1 MSAPKI
7 LFRADASLEIGT
19 GHVMRGLTLANA
31 LARQG
36 YDCHFITRRCAGDM
50 GQAIEAQGHRLH
62 YLHGTG
68 APDYGPHPA
77 PPPHA
82 YWLGGSWQADA
93 EATACLL
100 ASLAPDWLVL
110 DHYALDA
117 AWEQAALPLG
127 TRLFVIDDLADRPH
141 IADVLLDQNLGR
153 KAADYAGRVPKGCR
167 LLIGPEYALLRPAFS
182 QLRAGSLARRSPPK
196 LAHILVTMGGVDKD
210 DTTSGVL
217 EVLARAALP
226 EGAHIT
232 VVMGAQAPALAAVQQ
247 RAAGMAV
254 PTRVLVNIDNMAEV
268 MASADLAIGAA
279 GSTSWERCCLGLPTL
294 MLTLADNQAALA
306 EALAKEG
313 AAINVAD
320 MRAPSWQAALARAL
334 AALRVNTLLQLSS
347 NARTITNGKGSAAC
361 VQVLDREQL

>member
-1 MSAPKI
+1 MKRFA
-7 LFRADASLEIGT
+7 FRLDAGLEIGL
-19 GHVMRGLTLANA
+19 GHLMRSLTLADE

-36 YDCHFITRRCAGDM
+36 HACHFIMREGLGYTG
-50 GQAIEAQGHRLH
+50 GHVLQCGH
-62 YLHGTG
+62 NLHGLPAARRAEYG
-68 APDYGPHPA
+68 AHPA

-82 YWLGGSWQADA
+82 AWLGAGWQADA
-93 EATACLL
+93 QATAKIL
-100 ASLAPDWLVL
+100 AGIRPDWLVM

-117 AWEQAALPLG
+117 EWEKVALPVGAKL
-127 TRLFVIDDLADRPH
+127 LVIDDLADRPH
-141 IADVLLDQNLGR
+141 ISDVLLDQNLGR
-153 KAADYAGRVPKGCR
+153 VAADYVAIVPEPCA
-167 LLIGPEYALLRPAFS
+167 LLIGPAFALLRPAFS
-182 QLRAGSLARRSPPK
+182 QLRAVSLARRSPPK

-210 DTTSGVL
+210 DITSGVL

-226 EGAHIT
+226 EGVHIT

-294 MLTLADNQAALA
+294 MLTLADNQAPLA
-306 EALAKEG
+306 EALAIGK

-320 MRAPSWQAALARAL
+320 VRSPGWQAALTRAL
-334 AALRVNTLLQLSS
+334 GALEVNTLLQLSS

-361 VQVLDREQL
+361 VQVLDREQR